1 MHEKEAKTI
10 LSTQN
15 GMNPYCGCT
24 CGCLVCA
31 ARGACRRKSSAFDDV
46 EIRANAPALLET
58 ALRRKRSRCM
68 IVTGAMGDPYQVLEE
83 ERKLMRSCLEVID
96 RCGFGVSVETRSPL
110 ITRDLDLLESIGRKS
125 RCVVVMGLSTMDPEL
140 SGKIEEGVSSPEER
154 LRAIEALRDAGI
166 PVIVRLDPVLPFVN
180 DSRENLKEVLE
191 ACVGASVYGVR
202 LPGPGILLR
211 AAERE
216 RFYQKLGEKFPGLP
230 ERYRAVYGDAGELM
244 IPHFE
249 ELEKYLRGICAGCRM
264 ECSSEKL
271 FRWQHAFVDRQAGV
285 QMNLFDLY
293 PEAMRMPQK

>member
-1 MHEKEAKTI
+1 MKRRALISVADKSGALEFGKNLVEMGWEI
-10 LSTQN
+10 LS
-15 GMNPYCGCT
+15 
-24 CGCLVCA
+24 
-31 ARGACRRKSSAFDDV
+31 SSG
-46 EIRANAPALLET
+46 T
-58 ALRRKRSRCM
+58 AKM
-68 IVTGAMGDPYQVLEE
+68 
-83 ERKLMRSCLEVID
+83 
-96 RCGFGVSVETRSPL
+96 F
-110 ITRDLDLLESIGRKS
+110 
-125 RCVVVMGLSTMDPEL
+125 
-140 SGKIEEGVSSPEER
+140 
-154 LRAIEALRDAGI
+154 RDAGI

-202 LPGPGILLR
+202 RPGPGILLR